1 MNKDYKN
8 FNGNL
13 TADLDLDSEK
23 DFVNQ
28 GGSFSMDELLSDLE
42 SYGQEGGTT
51 VQDIITDSSTGATA
65 TQATQGMPTVQDVLD
80 DRRRANRGKG
90 IGSFA
95 KGLGQGLSL
104 LRPAQQAPPAIDPN
118 ASRAGVGIENRNP
131 VIPILIGLIGI
142 AVLVFAISKTKKG
155 QPSPMPTS

>member
-1 MNKDYKN
+1 MNKEYKN

-65 TQATQGMPTVQDVLD
+65 TGNIENLPTQLSPLEE
-80 DRRRANRGKG
+80 RRRANRGKG

-104 LRPAQQAPPAIDPN
+104 LRPAQQAPPAIEPT

-131 VIPILIGLIGI
+131 VIPILIGLIGV

-155 QPSPMPTS
+155 QPRPMPTS